1 MVCFTKLQRVEEP
14 LRRVWNKKKYQA
26 KSTSKRNLPM
36 GVDSE
41 YAFLGFYI
49 ISKPNQTANNFK
61 VFLFLNFLE
70 PLHLGL
76 GLWEI

>member
-1 MVCFTKLQRVEEP
+1 
-14 LRRVWNKKKYQA
+14 
-26 KSTSKRNLPM
+26 M